1 MADSS
6 FVGRITDAYSMLWKM
21 IIRPPRDVY
30 SLEELG
36 PAKFRLGKRV
46 YERKDLQ
53 LKSPRGFM
61 LECSH
66 FIPSKAPTAKR
77 PCVVYLHGNC
87 SSRLEAFDALPVLLP
102 RDLTVFCLDLAGS
115 GRSEGEYIS
124 LGHHEEKDLL
134 VVLEHLRATNE
145 VTSIG
150 LWGRSMGA
158 VTSILRAGDDLG
170 LAACVLDSPFGDLKT
185 VAEELVNRGRFKVPQ
200 FIVNMGIELIR
211 NEVCTRAGFDVNEL
225 IPIKCAPR
233 AQCPA
238 LFGVASDDTFVLPH
252 HTQDLHNAWAGERV
266 LRVFDGGH
274 NGVRPAWFLEEASD
288 FLAERLGKAAGTK
301 AKTLRRVGAVSPT
314 EDIPLD
320 DDDGMACASTP
331 RTGPKTN
338 STKARPQISLDG
350 PARSIDKPE
359 KKESLTSELK
369 HMGFGEEASAEAAK
383 HSPNVEGA
391 VAWLLKNSSEALSN
405 VDMRPAGHRTL
416 NSAVTAHDGESAA
429 LDLLRTTTMDNL
441 GSLDN
446 PIETNRQVKPLLVA
460 APVPARDVAPA
471 VDKANPSAKRSVEP
485 PGTSLMEQLQY
496 LGFEQAQCESAARQC
511 LSVEAAVEWLSS
523 QRATVQL

>member
-1 MADSS
+1 MADTT

-36 PAKFRLGKRV
+36 PSKFRLGKRV

-53 LKSPRGFM
+53 LRSPRGMM

-66 FIPSKAPTAKR
+66 FAPSKSPEAKR

-102 RDLTVFCLDLAGS
+102 RDLTVFCFDLSGS

-134 VVLEHLRATNE
+134 TVLEYLRSSGT
-145 VTSIG
+145 VTSVG

-158 VTSILRAGDDLG
+158 VTSILRASEDYG

-200 FIVNMGIELIR
+200 FIVGMGIELIR
-211 NEVCTRAGFDVNEL
+211 TEVKSRAGFDVNEL
-225 IPIKCAPR
+225 MPIKCAPK
-233 AQCPA
+233 ALCPA

-252 HTQDLHNAWAGERV
+252 HTQDLHNAWAGERL

-288 FLAERLGKAAGTK
+288 FLAERLRKGSGAKAME
-301 AKTLRRVGAVSPT
+301 RRIGSATEADDLSGDGLSPRIDAT
-314 EDIPLD
+314 
-320 DDDGMACASTP
+320 AFASAE
-331 RTGPKTN
+331 RSS
-338 STKARPQISLDG
+338 STKIDLDTLG
-350 PARSIDKPE
+350 VTNGSDGERRERKG
-359 KKESLTSELK
+359 SLTSELK
-369 HMGFGEEASAEAAK
+369 HMGFGEEAATEAAAQN
-383 HSPNVEGA
+383 STVEGA
-391 VAWLLKNSSEALSN
+391 VAWLLKHSSEALSN
-405 VDMRPAGHRTL
+405 VDMRPGNHRTL
-416 NSAVTAHDGESAA
+416 EQAVSAADGESAA
-429 LDLLRTTTMDNL
+429 SALRCVSSVDNL
-441 GSLDN
+441 GSLDFPLESHRPVDN
-446 PIETNRQVKPLLVA
+446 QRQESPKQKKQ
-460 APVPARDVAPA
+460 PVGRIPATRATA
-471 VDKANPSAKRSVEP
+471 CP
-485 PGTSLMEQLQY
+485 PGASIHQQLLY
-496 LGFEQAQCESAARQC
+496 LGFEQAQCDQAAKQC